1 MKKILI
7 AILIAVSVSGYSQT
21 KNFIDQN
28 YIEVTG
34 KAEMDIIPNEI
45 YVSIK
50 LNGKDIKK
58 TGTVEEVEKLMF
70 GKLKS
75 LNIDVTKNLVIKD
88 MASNLNS
95 HWIKASDIN
104 TTKEYLLLL
113 TDANKVVS
121 VFRELQS
128 VGISDISVDRVEHSE
143 ITKYRQDVKIEA
155 IKAAKA
161 KAESLTSAI
170 GQTCGRALYIQ
181 EQNIDIYRG
190 RNYGSGLTSN
200 VFMNVKTDD
209 RDLDIEFQKIKLQYT
224 VLVKFELK

>member
-1 MKKILI
+1 MKRILI
-7 AILIAVSVSGYSQT
+7 AILIVISVSGYSQT

-34 KAEMDIIPNEI
+34 KAEMEIIPNEI

-50 LNGKDIKK
+50 LNGKDLKK
-58 TGTVEEVEKLMF
+58 IGTVEQVEKLMF
-70 GKLKS
+70 DKLNN

-95 HWIKASDIN
+95 HWIKASNIN
-104 TTKEYLLLL
+104 MTKEYQLLL

-128 VGISDISVDRVEHSE
+128 AGISDISVDRVEHSE

-155 IKAAKA
+155 IKAAKT
-161 KAESLTSAI
+161 KAVSLTSAI

-181 EQNIDIYRG
+181 EQNGDIYRRG
-190 RNYGSGLTSN
+190 YMSSN
-200 VFMNVKTDD
+200 VFIDVKTDN
-209 RDLDIEFQKIKLQYT
+209 RDLDIEFEKIKLQYT

>member
-50 LNGKDIKK
+50 LNGKDLKK

>member
-34 KAEMDIIPNEI
+34 KAEMEIIPNEI

-75 LNIDVTKNLVIKD
+75 LNIDVTENLVIKD

-200 VFMNVKTDD
+200 VFMNVKTDN

>member
-1 MKKILI
+1 MKRILI

-34 KAEMDIIPNEI
+34 KAEMDIVPNEI

-50 LNGKDIKK
+50 LNGKDLKK

-155 IKAAKA
+155 IKAAKS

-170 GQTCGRALYIQ
+170 GQICGRALYIQ

-200 VFMNVKTDD
+200 VFMNVKTDN

>member
-1 MKKILI
+1 MKKILFV
-7 AILIAVSVSGYSQT
+7 ILIAVSVSGHSQT

-34 KAEMDIIPNEI
+34 KAEMEIIPNEI

-50 LNGKDIKK
+50 LNGKDLKK

-200 VFMNVKTDD
+200 VFMNVKTDNG
-209 RDLDIEFQKIKLQYT
+209 DLDIEFQKIKLQYT